1 MKTGET
7 MDLNAVRL
15 FVAVVQ
21 AGSLS
26 KASVQLDVP
35 IATISRQLTIL
46 EKTLGITLLNR
57 QKSGVKPTTQ
67 GQLFYEQVH
76 LNIDNLLHIERTLHD
91 HKHALSGVL
100 RVSMP
105 IGIDSIWNVLMAFGQ
120 RYPNVAIHCQATE
133 RTVDLV
139 ADGIDVAFRMGELK
153 TDSVIAT
160 PVAYARAVWV
170 ASPELIARLGTPT
183 TPDDLLHYPCASFG
197 KSGEQSIAFEWQ
209 DGKCQVPCVFV
220 SNDNSAVVHWAKMGQ
235 AVCLMMDNTAQS
247 LIEQGQV
254 VQVLADYPSIRFPIN
269 ALYLAHRHRSAVVK
283 SFIEFVKEVGG

>member
-1 MKTGET
+1 MN
-7 MDLNAVRL
+7 LNTLRL
-15 FVAVVQ
+15 FVSIVQ
-21 AGSLS
+21 QGSLS
-26 KASVQLDVP
+26 KASEHTGVP
-35 IATISRQLTIL
+35 IATISRQIANL
-46 EKTLGITLLNR
+46 EKELNIQLFDR

-133 RTVDLV
+133 RTIDLV
-139 ADGIDVAFRMGELK
+139 ADGIDVALRVGDLQ

-183 TPDDLLHYPCASFG
+183 TPDDLLHYPCAGFG
-197 KSGEQSIAFEWQ
+197 RSGEQSVVFEWQ
-209 DGKCQVPCVFV
+209 NGKCQVPCVFV
-220 SNDNSAVVHWAKMGQ
+220 SNDNSAIVYWAKMGQ

-254 VQVLADYPSIRFPIN
+254 VQVLADYPSIHFPIN

-283 SFIEFVKEVGG
+283 SFIEFIKEVGG

>member
-1 MKTGET
+1 MN
-7 MDLNAVRL
+7 LNTLRL
-15 FVAVVQ
+15 FVAIVQ
-21 AGSLS
+21 QGSLS
-26 KASVQLDVP
+26 KASEHTGVP
-35 IATISRQLTIL
+35 IATISRQIANL
-46 EKTLGITLLNR
+46 EKELNIQLFDR

-67 GQLFYEQVH
+67 GQLFYEQVY
-76 LNIDNLLHIERTLHD
+76 LSIDNLLHIERTLHD

-133 RTVDLV
+133 RTIDLV
-139 ADGIDVAFRMGELK
+139 ADGIDVAFRMGDLQ
-153 TDSVIAT
+153 TDSVIAM

-170 ASPELIARLGTPT
+170 ASPELIARLGTPS

-197 KSGEQSIAFEWQ
+197 KSGEQSVVFEWQ

-220 SNDNSAVVHWAKMGQ
+220 SNDNSAIVHWAKMGQ
-235 AVCLMMDNTAQS
+235 AVCLMMDNIAQS

-254 VQVLADYPSIRFPIN
+254 VQVLADYPSIYYSIN

-283 SFIEFVKEVGG
+283 SFIEFIKEVGG